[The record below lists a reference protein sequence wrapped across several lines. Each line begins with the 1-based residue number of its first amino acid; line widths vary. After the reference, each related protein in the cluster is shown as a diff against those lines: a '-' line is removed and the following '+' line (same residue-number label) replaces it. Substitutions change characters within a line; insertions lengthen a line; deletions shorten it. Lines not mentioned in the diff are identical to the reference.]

1 MRLTR
6 LMVFAMLIVLATP
19 VFWEAQH
26 CASA

>member
-6 LMVFAMLIVLATP
+6 LMLLALFIVLATP

-26 CASA
+26 CAFG